1 MKITISYQPQHLPP
15 PFAYACVLDIDI
27 SATAIDASLQLEY
40 LDRDAVSDDELRAEG
55 FTRDDDFE
63 WNGKIS
69 PKWKEDIEQLA
80 KLSVTENPDANIY
93 LHIALDGRQVGFPK
107 NIGTAELIFQEVF
120 QAILEQ
126 SEIESPLEFQ
136 SVLEDKKHMILFSFS
151 KRMIEFDGKVSF
163 NWEIGRELIKLIY
176 NMDFESLE
184 YSKQQQNNSVYIGDE
199 YWYLLPKSTVHNL
212 SSLLDVL

>member
-1 MKITISYQPQHLPP
+1 MKLTISYQPQQLPP

-40 LDRDAVSDDELRAEG
+40 LDRDTVSDDELRAEG
-55 FTRDDDFE
+55 FTRDDDFS
-63 WNGKIS
+63 WKGQIN
-69 PKWKEDIEQLA
+69 PKWKGDIEKIA

-107 NIGTAELIFQEVF
+107 NIGTADLIFQEVF

-126 SEIESPLEFQ
+126 AEIESPLAFQ
-136 SVLEDKKHMILFSFS
+136 SVLEDKKHMVLFSFS
-151 KRMIEFDGKVSF
+151 KRLIEFDGKVSF

-176 NMDFESLE
+176 NMDFESLKH
-184 YSKQQQNNSVYIGDE
+184 SKKQQNYSVYIGDE
-199 YWYLLPKSTVHNL
+199 QWYLLPKSTVPKL
-212 SSLLDVL
+212 SSLLDAL